1 MDFKTYCSK
10 EYMRKIKGAYTDDI
24 IYSAGRFAVV
34 DRYTNSGNLSV
45 IVKSRCDNEFVCN
58 ATIDSVYS
66 ALRGDKISYAD
77 FKEIL
82 TAFKAHDELCYSY

>member
-1 MDFKTYCSK
+1 MDFRTYCSK
-10 EYMRKIKGAYTDDI
+10 EYMRKIKDAYSDDI
-24 IYSAGRFAVV
+24 IFYAGRFAVV
-34 DRYTNSGNLSV
+34 DRYTDSGNLSV

-58 ATIDSVYS
+58 ATIEGVYS

-82 TAFKAHDELCYSY
+82 TAFKTHNELCYSY

>member
-10 EYMRKIKGAYTDDI
+10 EYMRKIKNAYIDDV
-24 IYSAGRFAVV
+24 IYFVGRFAVA
-34 DRYTNSGNLSV
+34 DRYTDSGNLSV
-45 IVKSRCDNEFVCN
+45 IVKSRYDNEFVCN
-58 ATIDSVYS
+58 ATIDGVYS